1 MRPRLKEQQ
10 LSVESILFNGVG
22 QGHKRGYPFLN
33 GRNMQ
38 YLVSLYLELGHCHF
52 YPLPLFIASHMA
64 KVGNDFSFREAG
76 EKAMSEGKIVNK

>member
-1 MRPRLKEQQ
+1 
-10 LSVESILFNGVG
+10 
-22 QGHKRGYPFLN
+22 
-33 GRNMQ
+33 MQ